1 MNAAGEEE
9 EDGGPKV
16 GETTG
21 RADAGGL
28 LTAALALVAVLGLL
42 GTVGFGLA
50 WNTARHRQDNQ
61 RAVQIVARQFILALT
76 NFDGKTIDAD
86 VARISSFATGTFATQ
101 VPVFFTADFRK
112 AAQQVGASSRGQILY
127 LLTEDVHSGTA
138 DVFTVVDQTIVN
150 NKFKAPEADEL
161 RVELALTKVKGAW
174 RISNVTVLQA
184 PPVNTPL
191 TGTSG
196 GSTTTAP
203 TTPPTTVSTPGSTT
217 P

>member
-1 MNAAGEEE
+1 
-9 EDGGPKV
+9 
-16 GETTG
+16 
-21 RADAGGL
+21 
-28 LTAALALVAVLGLL
+28 
-42 GTVGFGLA
+42 LA
-50 WNTARHRQDNQ
+50 WNTQRHKQDNQ
-61 RAVQIVARQFILALT
+61 RQVQLVAKQFILALT
-76 NFDGKTIDAD
+76 NFDAKTIDAD
-86 VARISSFATGTFATQ
+86 VARIASFATGTFAGQ

-127 LLTEDVHSGTA
+127 LLTEDVHSSSA

-191 TGTSG
+191 TGTTGTTTPG
-196 GSTTTAP
+196 GSTTT
-203 TTPPTTVSTPGSTT
+203 TPAAAKP
-217 P
+217 